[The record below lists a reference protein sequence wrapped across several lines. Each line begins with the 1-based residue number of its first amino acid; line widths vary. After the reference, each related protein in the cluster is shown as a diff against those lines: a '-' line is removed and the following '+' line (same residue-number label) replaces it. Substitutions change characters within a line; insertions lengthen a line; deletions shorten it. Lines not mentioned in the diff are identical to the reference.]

1 MATAWDKLEQLLTC
15 AICLDRFR
23 NPKMLPCQHSF
34 CQDPCMD
41 GLQDY
46 ARRQIKCPECR
57 AEHRIPF
64 QGIQSYPTNVTL
76 QRFLELHQSITGEE
90 PDPVP
95 TFMERCGVCSE
106 KSSVTR
112 CSHCDKKV
120 CPECKEAHLD
130 ILKREISRICNQVRR
145 ALNRLQDAL
154 TQTERSVERLNINTV
169 HMRDEIEE
177 IVRRFVRD
185 IKTQEE
191 KLLKEL
197 ESYSATESKTLT
209 KMKEDL
215 EIEFNNMKDNCDIA
229 EKTLLDADKSWN
241 DLELVECKDIFVKTL
256 DFLRNFDADT
266 VDYTRG
272 MKFIPNTDLDALRR
286 NLINFGELKLP
297 TSDDVA
303 NSQVQR
309 ASSPLQYSGSS
320 LSIPQ
325 QNMLMRSQSDHRL
338 AAQFARRDSRLTDLV
353 GPNSS
358 RLGGLSDTEKD
369 RGERSTSPNYGRGS
383 RRDTDHRIGRYG
395 TGDDRDASTTRNRFL
410 RDSSDASSYRS
421 GWSRPDTED
430 TYTGPQFKSRFMR
443 DKGVEL
449 GFDDHD
455 TFDMASLSSRS
466 VRFEENAP
474 PPPPSKVFDTESA
487 PRGPLSGIIRI
498 GDTAHFME
506 RSHEVEARARVEK
519 AREEEESR
527 NPTPPVT
534 RPSAVPPL
542 QQPVTRRPPSR
553 QVSEDEIEKQKKM
566 NQAANA
572 AMATAAAVA
581 TPQSYVASNQ
591 VVSSPPP
598 PSVQPLP
605 PSSIATPM
613 SPAQPQAPSSG
624 NKTPVSNTSA
634 PLMSRRANML
644 RDEEERNSSSRQSS
658 LESIN
663 PNRTLRD
670 TDDDSLGDE
679 SSDMGLSRFNGPRR
693 RRGSID
699 HEDSKDNSRSSQVSS
714 ISGASNTLGSTT
726 TTTSGLRP
734 VRAPLAKNVP
744 IDEDEEKERETFRR
758 RVVGPGP
765 SLGQQQEGKQT
776 SFFNRN
782 RAALGLSDSSSL
794 AGCDQDNSERKHA
807 DDHKT
812 SKTQPSESESQNGD
826 ESSDDDSSDNEE
838 DAEEQVEEE
847 EGELEDGDEEEE
859 EEEEED
865 DVEEQGEEEEEED
878 DLNSGGDE
886 EENGEE
892 EEEDLASLRSGITIS
907 TDHSRGGLS
916 TSGGSSISTTASTS
930 TPLSRYNGNST
941 STSSSS
947 SNNNF
952 SRSIDNWTSPVNT
965 TTTTTTTT
973 TSNEPRN
980 TTSFTVSQARDK
992 GRERL
997 PHSVA
1002 NLLNRSAQVR
1012 RSSVELRNRID
1023 SNENTVGPCFKSHA
1037 VDELV
1042 LTHASSGLSRTYSRS
1057 SVLSASAKKCSQ
1069 TRANRE
1075 RRNSFSNSFYDC
1087 NSLLYRRRSMDD
1099 SYTHCYD
1106 NSMTSST
1113 GGYNHYSNSLYNQA
1127 ELINRRRC
1135 SDSQMTFSRFDRP
1148 DDDQIRNVSSHRSMY
1163 FAPGMLAL
1171 NKSRSIGNISSLS
1184 STSINSNV
1192 FQTFPTTTNRSNDW
1206 IDPQDIHTTTTTH
1219 YNQSSSISNEKSHYA
1234 RWYTHNITNRS
1245 SLANSDHITSRNFV
1259 NRRNSL
1265 YRSKSSHSIGG
1276 IDRNEDEDDAPV
1288 STPTYRSRYAEANYG
1303 KQARYQYKTRD
1314 REKTPPPMSD
1324 DTNGTTG
1331 TSAWSSYLRN
1341 KYGSSRTSSVGSSGT
1356 GSGRTGLS
1364 KSKSSHAVY
1373 SRTISDSS
1381 DDEPAALRSF
1391 SRKASVTTTSLDRD
1405 SVNASSTTAST
1416 RGSTATT
1423 GPSATTGTSSNS
1435 SSSTNYSFSLPRNM
1449 YMQKKRMMFKVGTR
1463 GTEPGCFTWPR
1474 GIAVAP
1480 DNTIVVADSS
1490 NHRVQVFGSTGR
1502 FLFEFGSYGSGEGE
1516 FDCLAGVAVNRIG
1529 QFIVSDRYNHR
1540 VQIFDPSGRFLRAF
1554 GCEGRMD
1561 GRFSYPWG
1569 ITTDSL
1575 GFIYVCDK
1583 ENHRI
1588 QVFQS
1593 DGTFVGKFGSIGT
1606 KAGQLEHPHY
1616 IAVSNTNRV
1625 FVSDSNNHR
1634 IQIFDVN
1641 GRSLST
1647 FGSEGSEEGQFKFP
1661 RGLAVDDQGYII
1673 VGDSGNNRI
1682 QIFSPDGTFLKAFG
1696 SWGSGESEFKG
1707 LEGVAVSSTG
1717 NILVCDRE
1725 NHRIQ
1730 VF

>member
-765 SLGQQQEGKQT
+765 SLG
-776 SFFNRN
+776 
-782 RAALGLSDSSSL
+782 
-794 AGCDQDNSERKHA
+794 
-807 DDHKT
+807 
-812 SKTQPSESESQNGD
+812 
-826 ESSDDDSSDNEE
+826 
-838 DAEEQVEEE
+838 
-847 EGELEDGDEEEE
+847 
-859 EEEEED
+859 
-865 DVEEQGEEEEEED
+865 
-878 DLNSGGDE
+878 
-886 EENGEE
+886 
-892 EEEDLASLRSGITIS
+892 
-907 TDHSRGGLS
+907 
-916 TSGGSSISTTASTS
+916 
-930 TPLSRYNGNST
+930 
-941 STSSSS
+941 
-947 SNNNF
+947 
-952 SRSIDNWTSPVNT
+952 
-965 TTTTTTTT
+965 
-973 TSNEPRN
+973 
-980 TTSFTVSQARDK
+980 
-992 GRERL
+992 
-997 PHSVA
+997 
-1002 NLLNRSAQVR
+1002 
-1012 RSSVELRNRID
+1012 
-1023 SNENTVGPCFKSHA
+1023 
-1037 VDELV
+1037 
-1042 LTHASSGLSRTYSRS
+1042 
-1057 SVLSASAKKCSQ
+1057 
-1069 TRANRE
+1069 
-1075 RRNSFSNSFYDC
+1075 
-1087 NSLLYRRRSMDD
+1087 
-1099 SYTHCYD
+1099 
-1106 NSMTSST
+1106 
-1113 GGYNHYSNSLYNQA
+1113 
-1127 ELINRRRC
+1127 
-1135 SDSQMTFSRFDRP
+1135 
-1148 DDDQIRNVSSHRSMY
+1148 
-1163 FAPGMLAL
+1163 
-1171 NKSRSIGNISSLS
+1171 
-1184 STSINSNV
+1184 
-1192 FQTFPTTTNRSNDW
+1192 
-1206 IDPQDIHTTTTTH
+1206 
-1219 YNQSSSISNEKSHYA
+1219 
-1234 RWYTHNITNRS
+1234 
-1245 SLANSDHITSRNFV
+1245 
-1259 NRRNSL
+1259 
-1265 YRSKSSHSIGG
+1265 